1 MSAAAVATAEQ
12 YSDTNG
18 RDIRSERKYARTQ
31 ATGENYY
38 YYSMSMLPCWRSTR
52 FKLYV
57 YTCTSCYRVQNRQCT
72 ARRMVINADDKFAHF
87 VVYRQATATAEHS
100 NYFFGCNIRSVQLDF
115 YLSCDFFPLLFFFF
129 NFHQSVCEHCSH
141 PTNEIKTR
149 LRF

>member
-57 YTCTSCYRVQNRQCT
+57 YYIHALHAIGYRTGSAQHVVWWSMLMINSHTLSYTDKRRRPPNIVITSLAVIFVRSNLIFICRV
-72 ARRMVINADDKFAHF
+72 IFF
-87 VVYRQATATAEHS
+87 L
-100 NYFFGCNIRSVQLDF
+100 YFFFSSIFIR
-115 YLSCDFFPLLFFFF
+115 
-129 NFHQSVCEHCSH
+129 VCASIARIQ
-141 PTNEIKTR
+141 PMR
-149 LRF
+149 